1 MGSDFWALFSRAMT
15 TRLKKYLDSSLLV
28 CVLRFAVVSNI
39 VLSFVT
45 RCFSATGRRADNS
58 MPLKESEAIVLR
70 SFPLGEGD
78 RLVSFLSRTEGRL
91 RGVAR
96 GARKPKSP
104 FGSTLEPLSYIRIWY
119 YERETR
125 DLVRINQCEILESF
139 YAAQRDYSTSVSL
152 AMVSE
157 IVETVL
163 PEHEASDPFFRL
175 VLVVLRAL
183 SSGKGVQLPLAYF
196 ALWTVKLA
204 GWLPSFE
211 RCQNCGNDF
220 GAVGAFSLQTGELVC
235 SNCRIGGEPIPGR
248 LLAVGRKILSEKL
261 ESLLNTPH
269 NDSDLKELL
278 NYLLNRIEHESE
290 HELSTRRMVTAEIE
304 T

>member
-1 MGSDFWALFSRAMT
+1 
-15 TRLKKYLDSSLLV
+15 
-28 CVLRFAVVSNI
+28 
-39 VLSFVT
+39 
-45 RCFSATGRRADNS
+45 

-78 RLVSFLSRTEGRL
+78 RLVSFLSRSEGRL

-104 FGSTLEPLSYIRIWY
+104 FGSTLEPLSYIHIWF

-125 DLVRINQCEILESF
+125 ELVRINQCEILESF
-139 YAAQRDYSTSVSL
+139 YGAQHDYSTSVSL

-157 IVETVL
+157 IVEVVL
-163 PEHEASDPFFRL
+163 PEHESSDPVFRL
-175 VLVVLRAL
+175 VLVALRAL
-183 SSGKGVQLPLAYF
+183 ASGKGGHLPLAYF

-211 RCQNCGNDF
+211 RCQNCGKEF
-220 GAVGAFSLQTGELVC
+220 GTRGAFALQTGELVC
-235 SNCRIGGEPIPGR
+235 SDCRIGGEPVSGR
-248 LLAVGRKILSEKL
+248 LLLIGRMILGEKL
-261 ESLLNTPH
+261 ENLLKVSINE
-269 NDSDLKELL
+269 SELKELL
-278 NYLLNRIEHESE
+278 NYLLNMIERETEHEI
-290 HELSTRRMVTAEIE
+290 STRRMVTAEIE